1 MKRYITSST
10 NHRGTYLN
18 WEERYSSER
27 YMYYYCSDLLLS
39 VPYYSVRTQYNGLRK
54 YRAVPLFV
62 VKENAYSYSVLRR
75 DINGRESEIGETD
88 SLEEAFKVA
97 ESAYASKKSYYEDL
111 VKSGLAGYDR
121 TKLEKRPSEDVDFE
135 QYRR

>member
-1 MKRYITSST
+1 MKRYITSSID
-10 NHRGTYLN
+10 HKGTYLN

-27 YMYYYCSDLLLS
+27 WMYYYWSDLLLA

-62 VKENAYSYSVLRR
+62 IEEKADSYSVLLT
-75 DINGRESEIGETD
+75 DINGRRSEIGETD

-121 TKLEKRPSEDVDFE
+121 TELEKRPSEDVDFE
-135 QYRR
+135 RYRS